1 MRKKKGGG
9 GEDCGSWMDTYGD
22 MVTLLLCFFVL
33 LYSMSTLD
41 NEKFKIFVRSINP
54 NVSEEQIGINQDEG
68 EYGVEDEI
76 RLDPD
81 DPVVDEVELLNML
94 YEELAEALNEAGVEG
109 VTVTGG
115 EGYTYVAFQG
125 KTFFGGNSSIL
136 TEQGQQVLG
145 VFCDV
150 VAPLTSQISQINI
163 MAHTAQADPE
173 EENTPRG
180 DRVLSAMRA
189 AEVCV
194 FIQNREIID
203 PEKLV
208 DISYGQ
214 FRPVADNNTS
224 EGRAQNR
231 RVELLIIEEGADARS
246 LNEYY
251 EEYMSG
257 ANADRTI
264 VTDGMPK
271 AGEEGFVTPQGG
283 EEMPENDAS
292 MQPPLLPAEGE
303 GALDNPEEAPPAG
316 AADNP
321 GEAPQGDAA
330 E

>member
-1 MRKKKGGG
+1 MKKRKSG

-68 EYGVEDEI
+68 DYGVEDEI

-81 DPVVDEVELLNML
+81 DPIVDEVELLNML
-94 YEELAEALNEAGVEG
+94 YEELAEALNNAGVEG

-125 KTFFGGNSSIL
+125 KTFFGGNSSFL
-136 TEQGQQVLG
+136 TEQGQEVLG
-145 VFCDV
+145 IFCDV
-150 VAPLTSQISQINI
+150 VEPLTSQISQINI

-214 FRPVADNNTS
+214 FRPVADNSTS
-224 EGRAQNR
+224 DGRAQNR

-251 EEYMSG
+251 EEYISG
-257 ANADRTI
+257 TNADRTI

-271 AGEEGFVTPQGG
+271 AGEDGFTPIESGEVTPEDG
-283 EEMPENDAS
+283 AS
-292 MQPPLLPAEGE
+292 MQSPLTPAGPE
-303 GALDNPEEAPPAG
+303 GAADSGQGEAPPAG
-316 AADNP
+316 AT
-321 GEAPQGDAA
+321 E
-330 E
+330 